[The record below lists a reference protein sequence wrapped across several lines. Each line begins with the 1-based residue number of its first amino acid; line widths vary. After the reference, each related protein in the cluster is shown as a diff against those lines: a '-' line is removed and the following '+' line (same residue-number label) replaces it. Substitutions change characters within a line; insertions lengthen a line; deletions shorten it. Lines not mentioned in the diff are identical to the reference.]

1 MGSLAEVFVDVVP
14 DFTNVGPRVK
24 RDLPKHIP
32 DDAGVDSG
40 KKVGT
45 KFGDGFLGSFKH
57 IAGGV
62 GVALATLGL
71 GSIIGD
77 MFGEAREAA
86 KIGRITENAIKVTGS
101 AAKVTAQQVA
111 DLSEAISN
119 KTGVDDEAVQSGANL
134 LLTFKNVRNE
144 LGKGNDVFSQATGY
158 AQDLAAAGFGD
169 AEGAAKMLGKALN
182 DPVAGLTALGRA
194 GVTFSA
200 DQKEQIK
207 NFVKTGDLLSAQ
219 KIILGE
225 VGAQVGGAAAAAADP
240 MQKLGVIVKNLEE
253 DLGTAFLPMIES
265 ASTWLGEN
273 LPGAVKTVSSFFT
286 GTLIPAFKQLGD
298 VIGPMVDGIRGFFTA
313 LSDPND
319 STGAAIGKFKAVSD
333 FIGTDLVPKYQTI
346 FDKIKGFVDV
356 ALPII
361 QQFADGMRAKLEP
374 LMPQIEHIFTTIG
387 DIIKAGLDLSAAIIE
402 GFTNAVRFIW
412 EQWGQGIINV
422 VSAGWKAIIGIIGP
436 ALDIIKN
443 IFTTVTAV
451 IHGDWAKAWDGL
463 KGIVKGT
470 FDLIYGIA
478 NGALGILKELL
489 SGAWSAI
496 RTTAAGVWNSIVADV
511 GRAFDGLVN
520 VIRGPINSAISL
532 INDLI
537 DKVNVVLPDAM
548 DIGHIAFVVGQARQD
563 QAGAVRHARGGPI
576 RGPGGP
582 TDDKVNIWASPEE
595 WVIRAASAKKL
606 GPEVMSLINNAD
618 RNGLDISG
626 DPGALG
632 LKFAAGGSVPAIQDF
647 IRSTDPLPYI
657 WGGVGPG
664 GYDCSGLTGA
674 VYGKLL
680 GQVGVGRRYF
690 VTGSNF
696 GGLGFK
702 PGTGAYTIG
711 VSASHMAGNL
721 AGLAFEAASTRSGI
735 HVGGSAKDVMS
746 FPSQYYLP
754 QVGGEFVGGGGGGGP
769 SLGQLAKAAFDAVSG
784 PALSAITSLTA
795 GLGLPGTVIRQIA
808 TATRNGIGAKIANFD
823 NGGDLGRGLNLV
835 NNATGSKE
843 RLVPAGGE
851 VHYHFPN
858 YVGSRDELVRE
869 INTLQRKGRI

>member
-57 IAGGV
+57 IAGGI
-62 GVALATLGL
+62 GVTLATLGL
-71 GSIIGD
+71 GNIIGD
-77 MFGEAREAA
+77 MFAEAREAG
-86 KIGRITENAIKVTGS
+86 KTGRLTANAIKVTGG
-101 AAKVTAQQVA
+101 AAKVTTKQVE
-111 DLSEAISN
+111 DLAEAISN
-119 KTGVDDEAVQSGANL
+119 KTGIDDEQVQAGANL

-169 AEGAAKMLGKALN
+169 ADTAAKMLGKALN
-182 DPVAGLTALGRA
+182 DPVKGLTALGKA

-200 DQKEQIK
+200 DQQKQIK

-225 VGAQVGGAAAAAADP
+225 VGSQVGGAAEAAADP

-253 DLGTAFLPMIES
+253 DLGVAFLPMVEDV
-265 ASTWLGEN
+265 AKWLGEN
-273 LPGAVKTVSSFFT
+273 LPGAVKTVS
-286 GTLIPAFKQLGD
+286 GWINDTLIPAFNKVKD
-298 VIGPMVDGIRGFFTA
+298 IVGPMVDNVKGFFTA
-313 LSDPND
+313 LSDPD
-319 STGAAIGKFKAVSD
+319 GASAQAIGKLRSVGD
-333 FIGTDLVPKYQTI
+333 FITDELVPKYQTI
-346 FDKIKGFVDV
+346 FDKLKELKDAG
-356 ALPII
+356 LPII
-361 QQFADGMRAKLEP
+361 QEFADGMRQKLEP

-412 EQWGQGIINV
+412 EQWGQGLITL
-422 VSAGWKAIIGIIGP
+422 VSTAWGAIIGIIGS

-451 IHGDWAKAWDGL
+451 IHGDWEKAWDGL

-478 NGALGILKELL
+478 NGALDILKVLL

-496 RTTAAGVWNSIVADV
+496 RTTAAGVWNSIVGDV

-606 GPEVMSLINNAD
+606 GPQVMSLINNAD
-618 RNGLDISG
+618 RNGFDISG

-632 LKFAAGGSVPAIQDF
+632 LKFAAGGSIPAIQDF

-680 GQVGVGRRYF
+680 GQNGVGRRYF

-696 GGLGFK
+696 GGLGFQ

-746 FPSQYYLP
+746 FPKQYFLP
-754 QVGGEFVGGGGGGGP
+754 QVGGQFVGGGGGGGP
-769 SLGQLAKAAFDAVSG
+769 SLGALAKAAFDAVSG

-795 GLGLPGTVIRQIA
+795 SLGLPGDVIRHIA
-808 TATRNGIGAKIANFD
+808 TVTRDGIGSKIANFD
-823 NGGDLGRGLNLV
+823 NGGVLGRGLNVV
-835 NNATGSKE
+835 NNATGGPEMLRRVDEPMRIHRDDLDYMARSIG
-843 RLVPAGGE
+843 RTLRAGA
-851 VHYHFPN
+851 
-858 YVGSRDELVRE
+858 RA
-869 INTLQRKGRI
+869 